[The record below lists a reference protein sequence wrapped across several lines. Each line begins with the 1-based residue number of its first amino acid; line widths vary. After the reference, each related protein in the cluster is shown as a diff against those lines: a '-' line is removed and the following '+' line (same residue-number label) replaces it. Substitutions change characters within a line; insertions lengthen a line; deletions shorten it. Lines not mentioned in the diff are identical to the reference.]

1 MSEEEEEQ
9 EEVEN
14 SSASEYEDASDS
26 ESDGNDEDSE
36 FMDFLSKLRGS
47 TEIKAILNSDGHCS
61 IPRIVEDYEAV
72 VGITAIT
79 DTRKEG
85 PSSLHTLPFIN
96 SLREVSSQLQT
107 FQASPETPDGTACG
121 SALNAARQ
129 ILYWSSVFISMME
142 ASNTGQPTCTVSLS
156 TSTSSTLSTPTSST
170 SVLASPTSSAST
182 SSASSS
188 SASISSASPSSAS
201 TSSTLASSMQP
212 LSSFNQQSSRSVV
225 NPQPSTSDTLP
236 FGQHS
241 LSFPPVFSATGCTAS
256 PFFHAQLSSSTPLLP
271 STLSGQPATLPPQ
284 APSISSLPVE
294 VTPSPL
300 QQVSSSLSLSHP
312 SCSQP
317 SSSQSSV
324 HNYSISSIFCPVIS
338 STASTALQTFHQNS
352 PAPALQLSSPSVS
365 SVLYHQVPPA
375 CSSVVLDSVTLNIHA
390 KYGLPGQ
397 SCLDWLNSLTIPR
410 NVESLEQVKE
420 IWELGSQHCPP
431 LRDWTV
437 LMRNFKSSKG
447 RNTSI
452 YSQRKFIYLLFQRHG
467 FDVSSISSQ
476 YNEVKP
482 GKLYKLLNTS
492 KQN

>member
-1 MSEEEEEQ
+1 
-9 EEVEN
+9 
-14 SSASEYEDASDS
+14 
-26 ESDGNDEDSE
+26 
-36 FMDFLSKLRGS
+36 MDFLSKLRGS

-201 TSSTLASSMQP
+201 TSSTLASSMQQDLHP

-241 LSFPPVFSATGCTAS
+241 LSFPPVFLLLVVQRLRFSCSAI
-256 PFFHAQLSSSTPLLP
+256 FINSTPTFHIIWTTCNIA
-271 STLSGQPATLPPQ
+271 S
-284 APSISSLPVE
+284 
-294 VTPSPL
+294 
-300 QQVSSSLSLSHP
+300 SSSLYLILASGSHTITITTSFIIFKP
-312 SCSQP
+312 VT
-317 SSSQSSV
+317 SV
-324 HNYSISSIFCPVIS
+324 
-338 STASTALQTFHQNS
+338 
-352 PAPALQLSSPSVS
+352 
-365 SVLYHQVPPA
+365 
-375 CSSVVLDSVTLNIHA
+375 
-390 KYGLPGQ
+390 
-397 SCLDWLNSLTIPR
+397 
-410 NVESLEQVKE
+410 
-420 IWELGSQHCPP
+420 
-431 LRDWTV
+431 
-437 LMRNFKSSKG
+437 M
-447 RNTSI
+447 
-452 YSQRKFIYLLFQRHG
+452 
-467 FDVSSISSQ
+467 
-476 YNEVKP
+476 
-482 GKLYKLLNTS
+482 
-492 KQN
+492 

>member
-1 MSEEEEEQ
+1 MQ
-9 EEVEN
+9 Q
-14 SSASEYEDASDS
+14 D
-26 ESDGNDEDSE
+26 
-36 FMDFLSKLRGS
+36 
-47 TEIKAILNSDGHCS
+47 
-61 IPRIVEDYEAV
+61 
-72 VGITAIT
+72 
-79 DTRKEG
+79 
-85 PSSLHTLPFIN
+85 LH
-96 SLREVSSQLQT
+96 
-107 FQASPETPDGTACG
+107 
-121 SALNAARQ
+121 
-129 ILYWSSVFISMME
+129 
-142 ASNTGQPTCTVSLS
+142 
-156 TSTSSTLSTPTSST
+156 
-170 SVLASPTSSAST
+170 
-182 SSASSS
+182 
-188 SASISSASPSSAS
+188 
-201 TSSTLASSMQP
+201 P

-225 NPQPSTSDTLP
+225 NPQPSASDTLP

-241 LSFPPVFSATGCTAS
+241 LSFPPVFSATVCTAS

-271 STLSGQPATLPPQ
+271 STLSGQPATLLPQ

-294 VTPSPL
+294 VTPSPF
-300 QQVSSSLSLSHP
+300 QQVSPSLSLSHP
-312 SCSQP
+312 TCSQP
-317 SSSQSSV
+317 SSSRSSV
-324 HNYSISSIFCPVIS
+324 HNYSTTSIFCPVVS

-352 PAPALQLSSPSVS
+352 PAPACQLSSPSVS

-375 CSSVVLDSVTLNIHA
+375 CSSVVLDPVTLNIHA

-397 SCLDWLNSLTIPR
+397 SCSDWLNSLTIPR

-431 LRDWTV
+431 LRDWTM

>member
-1 MSEEEEEQ
+1 MHLCCQ
-9 EEVEN
+9 ML
-14 SSASEYEDASDS
+14 
-26 ESDGNDEDSE
+26 
-36 FMDFLSKLRGS
+36 FQQ
-47 TEIKAILNSDGHCS
+47 
-61 IPRIVEDYEAV
+61 
-72 VGITAIT
+72 
-79 DTRKEG
+79 
-85 PSSLHTLPFIN
+85 
-96 SLREVSSQLQT
+96 QLQ
-107 FQASPETPDGTACG
+107 QD
-121 SALNAARQ
+121 LH
-129 ILYWSSVFISMME
+129 
-142 ASNTGQPTCTVSLS
+142 
-156 TSTSSTLSTPTSST
+156 
-170 SVLASPTSSAST
+170 
-182 SSASSS
+182 
-188 SASISSASPSSAS
+188 
-201 TSSTLASSMQP
+201 P

-271 STLSGQPATLPPQ
+271 YTLSGQPATLPPQ

-294 VTPSPL
+294 VTPSPF

-324 HNYSISSIFCPVIS
+324 HNYSISSIFRPVIS
-338 STASTALQTFHQNS
+338 STASTGLQTFHQNS

-375 CSSVVLDSVTLNIHA
+375 CSSVVLDPVTLNIHA

-431 LRDWTV
+431 LRDWTM

>member
-1 MSEEEEEQ
+1 
-9 EEVEN
+9 
-14 SSASEYEDASDS
+14 
-26 ESDGNDEDSE
+26 
-36 FMDFLSKLRGS
+36 MDFLSKLRGS
-47 TEIKAILNSDGHCS
+47 TEIKEILNSDGHCS

-142 ASNTGQPTCTVSLS
+142 ASNTGQPT
-156 TSTSSTLSTPTSST
+156 SSS
-170 SVLASPTSSAST
+170 TSSAST

-201 TSSTLASSMQP
+201 TSSTLALSSLTSSVLTSFTLTSSVSTSPTSSTSSLSSHNPPATTCASLLSNVIPLSVQQDLHP

-294 VTPSPL
+294 VTPSPF

-375 CSSVVLDSVTLNIHA
+375 CSSVVLDPVTLNIHA

-420 IWELGSQHCPP
+420 IWELEANIVH
-431 LRDWTV
+431 
-437 LMRNFKSSKG
+437 
-447 RNTSI
+447 
-452 YSQRKFIYLLFQRHG
+452 H
-467 FDVSSISSQ
+467 
-476 YNEVKP
+476 
-482 GKLYKLLNTS
+482 
-492 KQN
+492 